1 MLQPCVGVRGWD
13 GASILGLLPRSSF
26 FFAVLFP
33 ARPSGP
39 GPSPSREG
47 WFWAYRVTVDTP
59 STNFV
64 LKRTL
69 ALLNIPSLRETT
81 MNCECLKCALSIWP
95 MFCVWERSRA
105 ASTSSRM
112 YNGAGLKRSMERMR
126 ESATRDL
133 KEIGCLLSLHNIWSI
148 KLRANIAPIMLR
160 LSWQWCATD
169 ATTTNNVGTYSASW
183 EGYNT

>member
-1 MLQPCVGVRGWD
+1 MYNTWLFRAVMKRSYSQLQYSTGYPFFIPIFQPCVGVRGWG

-33 ARPSGP
+33 ARPRGP

-47 WFWAYRVTVDTP
+47 WLWAYRVTVDTP

-81 MNCECLKCALSIWP
+81 MNWECLKCALSIWP

-112 YNGAGLKRSMERMR
+112 YNGAGLKSSMDRIR

-133 KEIGCLLSLHNIWSI
+133 KETGC
-148 KLRANIAPIMLR
+148 
-160 LSWQWCATD
+160 
-169 ATTTNNVGTYSASW
+169 
-183 EGYNT
+183 